1 MVTAQLAVDR
11 GGFDGPARPD
21 RRPLKPA
28 VSIAIGTVALGAVVA
43 LTVGVLESQIL
54 APTAVPVTSVRGLPG
69 DLFTA
74 PRAPKP
80 RIGLR
85 YTAPRP
91 APRPG
96 PSTPAAAAPAPAPA
110 ATAQTAPTAVPTPSH
125 HHPSP
130 SPSPSGGGDD

>member
-11 GGFDGPARPD
+11 GGVDGPARPN

-80 RIGLR
+80 RIVLR

-91 APRPG
+91 APRPA
-96 PSTPAAAAPAPAPA
+96 PSTPVAAAPA

>member
-1 MVTAQLAVDR
+1 M
-11 GGFDGPARPD
+11 
-21 RRPLKPA
+21 
-28 VSIAIGTVALGAVVA
+28 AIGTVALGAVVA

-80 RIGLR
+80 RIVLR

-91 APRPG
+91 APP
-96 PSTPAAAAPAPAPA
+96 PAPA

>member
-1 MVTAQLAVDR
+1 VVTAQLAVDR
-11 GGFDGPARPD
+11 DGVDGPARPD

-43 LTVGVLESQIL
+43 LAVGALESQIL
-54 APTAVPVTSVRGLPG
+54 APAAVPVTSVRGLPG

-80 RIGLR
+80 RIVLR
-85 YTAPRP
+85 YTAPQP
-91 APRPG
+91 APRPA
-96 PSTPAAAAPAPAPA
+96 PSAPAAATPA
-110 ATAQTAPTAVPTPSH
+110 ATAQTAPTAVPTPTH
-125 HHPSP
+125 HHPSPSP